1 MARERLLA
9 RANGETEPSCTQS
22 AGTKRG
28 RREDGRPWEKEGGFA
43 THKFGVQTLTPGCRR
58 RRGRQGEATW
68 GAKKVKSRSLNF
80 RDEGGKSDRRE
91 VGAVRES
98 RDRDAMETGESA
110 L

>member
-1 MARERLLA
+1 M
-9 RANGETEPSCTQS
+9 
-22 AGTKRG
+22 
-28 RREDGRPWEKEGGFA
+28 
-43 THKFGVQTLTPGCRR
+43 
-58 RRGRQGEATW
+58 
-68 GAKKVKSRSLNF
+68 KKVKSRSLNF